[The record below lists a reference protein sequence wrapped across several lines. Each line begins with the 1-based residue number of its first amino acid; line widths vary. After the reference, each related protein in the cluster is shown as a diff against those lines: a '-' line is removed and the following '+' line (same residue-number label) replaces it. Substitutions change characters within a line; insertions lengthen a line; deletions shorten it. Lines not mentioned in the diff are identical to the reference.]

1 MAHRTQDVLRL
12 IAGTLTVDEV
22 ATRHSVTAAQVERWR
37 DDYLW
42 AVDQLASQR
51 APRRRF
57 TVLAV
62 VASAALAGVLGF
74 SSDAWAQ
81 SCGATLPYG
90 LTAFCPNSPAVAT
103 QVNNNFGR
111 VVQLLEQKVGTA
123 NTTSVAMTG
132 PVTSSG
138 AVTVNNTVSANTFST
153 TGTLNFS
160 NSTGAVTWPSG
171 TVGSKL
177 RMASDVHELGVQNQT
192 TYLRSSGGFSFYKG
206 GSFSTSGAGTGGTES
221 FTIDANGTA
230 SAAAG
235 LRSRGTTVIRDVT
248 TCCTGSGGCCPGGY
262 AQVGPDL
269 NQNAGGSFCYLCVQ
283 RAD

>member
-22 ATRHSVTAAQVERWR
+22 ATRHGVTAAQVERWR

-62 VASAALAGVLGF
+62 VASVALAGVLGF

-90 LTAFCPNSPAVAT
+90 VTAFCPNSPAVAT

-132 PVTSSG
+132 PVTSTG
-138 AVTVNNTVSANTFST
+138 AVTVSNTVSANTFST
-153 TGTLNFS
+153 IATPMSSTLLS
-160 NSTGAVTWPSG
+160 SLCAAAVVPPKPRTTVRVLLEMAVT
-171 TVGSKL
+171 
-177 RMASDVHELGVQNQT
+177 RMLSE
-192 TYLRSSGGFSFYKG
+192 
-206 GSFSTSGAGTGGTES
+206 STLMTEP
-221 FTIDANGTA
+221 TWK
-230 SAAAG
+230 
-235 LRSRGTTVIRDVT
+235 
-248 TCCTGSGGCCPGGY
+248 
-262 AQVGPDL
+262 
-269 NQNAGGSFCYLCVQ
+269 
-283 RAD
+283 